1 MIKKIGLILWD
12 VLVKAQRVVMIVTG
26 IATILLVFVPIVLR
40 QIGVP
45 FTGYEE
51 FLLPIAFWMYMMGSS
66 HGSYERTQITADLL
80 LRVLKGRPQLGLRA
94 VTSVLTF
101 LLGVVFT
108 YWAWVLVQWSL
119 TTGSLSSLYKIPI
132 VWGQSSI
139 LVGLIISCLYNF
151 VYMIKDC
158 RDMFAPLS
166 VAQTVE
172 QGEV

>member
-1 MIKKIGLILWD
+1 MIKKVGLILWD

-40 QIGVP
+40 QIGIP

-51 FLLPIAFWMYMMGSS
+51 FLLPIEFWMYMMGSS
-66 HGSYERTQITADLL
+66 HGSYERNQITADLL
-80 LRVLKGRPQLGLRA
+80 LRVLKGKPQLGLQA
-94 VTSVLTF
+94 LTSILTF

-119 TTGSLSSLYKIPI
+119 STGALSSLYKIPI
-132 VWGQSSI
+132 VWGQSAI
-139 LVGLIISCLYNF
+139 FVGLVISCLYNF

-158 RDMFAPLS
+158 RNVFVPPCI
-166 VAQTVE
+166 AQTVE